1 MKKNVQFDLRFLQNC
16 WFTLRGFYATLYY
29 QFIYAIMASEFKF
42 DKNLKILSSKFN
54 KKIQAGVEVSRKI
67 TSILLIKSFEDKS
80 ISSKTQSYRKAQPFY
95 TICPG
100 SSHQLFIVSYYI
112 KWVTTSWTHSS
123 FYEVNLYKIYLKI

>member
-1 MKKNVQFDLRFLQNC
+1 
-16 WFTLRGFYATLYY
+16 
-29 QFIYAIMASEFKF
+29 MASEFKF

-95 TICPG
+95 TICHG
-100 SSHQLFIVSYYI
+100 SSDPYFGKLLHKMGHYFLDTQ
-112 KWVTTSWTHSS
+112 
-123 FYEVNLYKIYLKI
+123 